1 MSEPSTRQ
9 EETRAA
15 ALVFLCEQEDATEGA
30 RGILQELERRGQE
43 GKAGYIA
50 FIRSIAGKARQS
62 AAAYRLISAALE
74 RASVPQDCA
83 EVFKAYYL
91 EGDRRPT
98 PRELMRRFYITP
110 RTVQRQNLKTLEA
123 LLIPLFGIDGLFLE
137 ANDKQTKAPAA
148 GSVTP

>member
-1 MSEPSTRQ
+1 MDEPNGRK

-15 ALVFLCEQEDATEGA
+15 ALVFLCE
-30 RGILQELERRGQE
+30 LEQRGQE

-62 AAAYRLISAALE
+62 AAAHRLISAALE

-83 EVFKAYYL
+83 EVFRAYYL
-91 EGDRRPT
+91 EGNRRPT

-123 LLIPLFGIDGLFLE
+123 LLIPIFGIDGLFLE
-137 ANDKQTKAPAA
+137 ANPKQTE
-148 GSVTP
+148 T